1 MTGLLS
7 LLFIFWILFLESP
20 LFHLIDPVTLETVK
34 SLSLVDSPNLP
45 KGLKILVVT
54 AHGHIDQNGDYWNMG
69 SALDTRGLVPKI
81 VYFTYYIRNVGGK
94 FGKTLN
100 AKINPDVFLDK
111 IEFSNSFA
119 ENLNPMDTNARYF
132 HMFSGTADY
141 LGQQIMTFLCFLAFF
156 DKQL

>member
-1 MTGLLS
+1 MQ
-7 LLFIFWILFLESP
+7 IFSGSY
-20 LFHLIDPVTLETVK
+20 H
-34 SLSLVDSPNLP
+34 
-45 KGLKILVVT
+45 VVT

-111 IEFSNSFA
+111 IEFSNS
-119 ENLNPMDTNARYF
+119 NARYF

-141 LGQQIMTFLCFLAFF
+141 LGQQIMTFPCFLAFF
-156 DKQL
+156 

>member
-1 MTGLLS
+1 M
-7 LLFIFWILFLESP
+7 
-20 LFHLIDPVTLETVK
+20 IDPVTLETVK

-94 FGKTLN
+94 FGRTLN

-119 ENLNPMDTNARYF
+119 ENLNPTDTNARYF

-141 LGQQIMTFLCFLAFF
+141 LGQQIMTILCFLSFCTKSCKRYVIFF
-156 DKQL
+156 INF